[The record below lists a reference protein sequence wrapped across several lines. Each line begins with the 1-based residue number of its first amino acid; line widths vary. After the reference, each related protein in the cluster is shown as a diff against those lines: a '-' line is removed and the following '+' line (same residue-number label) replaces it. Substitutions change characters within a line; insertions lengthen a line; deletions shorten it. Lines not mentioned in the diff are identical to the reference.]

1 MKTLTI
7 FQQLA
12 RRWSVMNY
20 VHISLLDDAIRAGLA
35 RPDEEKN
42 RRLHVSKSGSP
53 RALIILV
60 TTDGVQ
66 NWPPPLYRSYLYSL
80 QYSVQYSM

>member
-1 MKTLTI
+1 MTTLTI

-35 RPDEEKN
+35 RPDEEKIADSTYQN
-42 RRLHVSKSGSP
+42 QVV
-53 RALIILV
+53 RAL
-60 TTDGVQ
+60 
-66 NWPPPLYRSYLYSL
+66 
-80 QYSVQYSM
+80 